1 MALCYNRVK
10 ISLVMCLNKHHAMN
24 GYSRVEVKLHT
35 FLTHIRRR
43 CEIDH
48 RETLKP
54 LTHNGKNR
62 MMYGP
67 QNHSRSLRIEKI
79 NISLPCWKFGP
90 ASSTVVQGR
99 RVVLLSSLLFL

>member
-1 MALCYNRVK
+1 VK
-10 ISLVMCLNKHHAMN
+10 
-24 GYSRVEVKLHT
+24 VKLYT

-43 CEIDH
+43 WEIGH
-48 RETLKP
+48 LETLKA
-54 LTHNGKNR
+54 LIHNGKNR
-62 MMYGP
+62 MISGP

-90 ASSTVVQGR
+90 ASSTGVEGR